1 MKKLLIIIDG
11 MEDEPCA
18 SLGGKTPKEVAYMP
32 GLEFMRLNGHTHMM
46 YTIPQGNIPSSD
58 TAILNILGNDVE
70 SGFSGRSWL
79 EAIGSGI
86 EVSPRDLCMRCNLIR
101 TENQVI
107 ASHCSETLIEGGAK
121 GIIELLNRCF
131 GSDKVSFHY
140 GCGYRNL
147 LVINDCI
154 ADVNAT
160 PVHELAGCEVSALAV
175 RSNDSDLQELLNSII
190 FRSRDILSESC
201 GEVNGIALWAAGRMP
216 SAKFTQRCGAVVAG
230 TNLVKGIG
238 KACGL
243 KVIDVIGAT
252 GDGNT
257 NYSGKLKA
265 TLESLEDNE
274 FVLLHIE
281 APDEASHQRKI
292 ALKIQILEKIDRFII
307 APILKYSKDL
317 EIVVQSDH
325 ATSSVTGRHLDK
337 PVEVITYVM
346 RDRK

>member
-32 GLEFMRLNGHTHMM
+32 GLEFMRLKGHIHMM
-46 YTIPQGNIPSSD
+46 KTIPQGNIPSSD
-58 TAILNILGNDVE
+58 TAILNILGNHVE
-70 SGFSGRSWL
+70 PGFSGRTWL

-86 EVSPRDLCMRCNLIR
+86 DVSPRDLCIRCNLIR
-101 TENQVI
+101 TENHVI
-107 ASHCSETLIEGGAK
+107 ASHCSETLTEEVAK

-140 GCGYRNL
+140 GLGYRNL
-147 LVINDCI
+147 LVIKDCI
-154 ADVNAT
+154 AEVKAN
-160 PVHELAGCEVSALAV
+160 PVHEMIGSDVSALAV
-175 RSNDSDLQELLNSII
+175 RSNDTDLQDLLNSII
-190 FRSRDILSESC
+190 FRSMDILSEAC
-201 GEVNGIALWAAGRMP
+201 GEVNGIALWAPGHIP
-216 SAKFTQRCGAVVAG
+216 SAEFIQRCGAVVAG

-243 KVIDVIGAT
+243 KVIDVMGAT

-265 TLESLEDNE
+265 VLEAFEDNE

-281 APDEASHQRKI
+281 APDEASHQRKA
-292 ALKIQILEKIDRFII
+292 ALKIQVLEKIDRFII
-307 APILKYSKDL
+307 APLLKYGKDL

-337 PVEVITYVM
+337 SVEVITYVM
-346 RDRK
+346 GGRK